1 MRLYAHRSEL
11 DSHFKRIN
19 MTKILFVQNMLYEYL
34 GVAYLS
40 AALKKANHHC
50 DVFIE
55 GYDNDLFSHEADIYA
70 FSCTTGLHKWALRVA
85 KEIKKRTH
93 KLVIF
98 GGPHATFFPEIINSP
113 EVDIVGMGECEQA
126 IVELA
131 DRWQKKQDITKIK
144 NLWVKSKGKVYKN
157 ELRALTDNLDTLE
170 NPDRELYLGKYP
182 FLRDLPRK
190 AFFSGRGCPYNCTFC
205 FNHSLNKLYTG
216 KGRMV
221 RRRSVGHVINEIKEV
236 RKKYP
241 LKAVFFQDD
250 TFILHKEW
258 VKEFMNKYKKEIRIP
273 FLCLIRADLVDEGMV
288 RCLKEGGCVTVF
300 FGIESGNEVIRN
312 DVLKKRIS
320 NAQIIRAGQLLRKY
334 RIKFKTYNVLGFPGE
349 TVETAFETVHLN
361 QKVKSD
367 YPWCALLQP
376 YPRTEIYEQLK
387 AQHMIPAQFSLDD
400 IHTSFFLDTVV
411 VKDKELVNL
420 QKLFFYAVKFP
431 IMEPLI
437 KKLIKL
443 KPNKF
448 FELAFLAS
456 YAYVY
461 IRSESLGV
469 FATIWFGLKHL
480 KTFFYDLP

>member
-1 MRLYAHRSEL
+1 
-11 DSHFKRIN
+11 
-19 MTKILFVQNMLYEYL
+19 
-34 GVAYLS
+34 
-40 AALKKANHHC
+40 
-50 DVFIE
+50 
-55 GYDNDLFSHEADIYA
+55 
-70 FSCTTGLHKWALRVA
+70 
-85 KEIKKRTH
+85 
-93 KLVIF
+93 
-98 GGPHATFFPEIINSP
+98 
-113 EVDIVGMGECEQA
+113 
-126 IVELA
+126 
-131 DRWQKKQDITKIK
+131 
-144 NLWVKSKGKVYKN
+144 
-157 ELRALTDNLDTLE
+157 
-170 NPDRELYLGKYP
+170 
-182 FLRDLPRK
+182 
-190 AFFSGRGCPYNCTFC
+190 
-205 FNHSLNKLYTG
+205 
-216 KGRMV
+216 MV